1 MPLRL
6 TGIRLLLLRLVLFL
20 IDLLKEIYQ
29 ETQKVNTFLHSLIEH
44 PVLIKYL
51 PGIIQYIY
59 TLKKKKI
66 GRKKCSIFLAPMGFV
81 PTISI
86 STHKRNTK
94 VQNYIFFALR
104 SIFNQKGA

>member
-6 TGIRLLLLRLVLFL
+6 TGIRLLLLSLVLFL

-66 GRKKCSIFLAPMGFV
+66 GRKKCSIFFGSDGIRADDLHLH
-81 PTISI
+81 S
-86 STHKRNTK
+86 HKTNTK
-94 VQNYIFFALR
+94 VQN
-104 SIFNQKGA
+104 